1 MRTRPAPAAR
11 ASQPPAPPADRDTAA
26 AGPLAPDDAR
36 VTPMMAQYLEIKAA
50 NPDSLLFYRMGDF
63 YELFFADA
71 ETASRALG
79 IVLTKRGKHAGA
91 DIPMCGVPVERA
103 DDYLQRLIGL
113 GHRVAV
119 CEQTEDPAEARKRG
133 NKSVVRRDVVR
144 LVTPGTI
151 TEDNLLDPARANLLV
166 AVARRRLSDS
176 ASVFGLAAIDI
187 STGRFLVSETDTDG
201 LAAEIA
207 RLDPSEI
214 VLPEAVHDDP
224 ALADLWRETRAAV
237 TPLAREGLDPAS
249 AERRIKEVFGVAALD
264 AFGTFSRAEIAAAG
278 SALLYIER
286 TQFGRRPSLSPPS
299 RETAGA
305 TLAIDAATRAN
316 LEITRTLAGERSG
329 SLLAAIDLTVTPG
342 GARLLTERL
351 SGPLTEIAAIGRRHE
366 AVAWLVERSIERERL
381 RRILLRAPD
390 MARALA
396 RLSLG
401 RGGPRDLACL
411 RDGIVA
417 SAEIGR
423 ALAGADELPDELS
436 EASAALA
443 AAGTDLA
450 EALAAILADDLPLS
464 KRDGGFVRPGCDA
477 ALDEARELGHDSR
490 RFIAALQA
498 RYAAETGCRTLRI
511 KHNGMLGYFVEVPQA
526 AGEDF
531 LKPPWNETFVHRQT
545 MAGSMRFSSLAL
557 GELEAKIASATDRS
571 LSLEL
576 GIFDDLAARVA
587 EHAGRIAAAAEA
599 VAVVDVTAALAEL
612 AASLDWTRPKIDGSL
627 SFRITGG
634 RHPVVEAALK
644 RGGAAFIA
652 NDCDLSGVEAGR
664 ILLVTGPNMGG
675 KSTYL
680 RQNALVAVLAQ
691 MGSFVPAAEAHLG
704 VVDRLFSRV
713 GAADDL
719 ARGRSTFMVEMVET
733 AAILN
738 QASARSLVILDEIG
752 RGTATF
758 DGLSIAWAS
767 IEHLHEANGCRA
779 LFATHFHELTAL
791 AERLPRLANATLR
804 VTEWNGDVVFLHEV
818 MLGAADRSYGLQVA
832 RLAGLPPSVI
842 DRAKTILGE
851 LERADR
857 ERPKRALVDD
867 LPLFAAARPAASAPE
882 VDRLREA
889 LDAIDP
895 DEMTP
900 KQALEA
906 LYRLKAERLRRA

>member
-103 DDYLQRLIGL
+103 DDYLQRLIAL

-214 VLPEAVHDDP
+214 VLPETVHDDP

-329 SLLAAIDLTVTPG
+329 SLLAAIDLTLTPG

-351 SGPLTEIAAIGRRHE
+351 SGPLTDIAAIGRRHE
-366 AVAWLVERSIERERL
+366 AVAWLVERSI
-381 RRILLRAPD
+381 
-390 MARALA
+390 
-396 RLSLG
+396 
-401 RGGPRDLACL
+401 
-411 RDGIVA
+411 
-417 SAEIGR
+417 
-423 ALAGADELPDELS
+423 
-436 EASAALA
+436 
-443 AAGTDLA
+443 
-450 EALAAILADDLPLS
+450 
-464 KRDGGFVRPGCDA
+464 
-477 ALDEARELGHDSR
+477 
-490 RFIAALQA
+490 
-498 RYAAETGCRTLRI
+498 
-511 KHNGMLGYFVEVPQA
+511 
-526 AGEDF
+526 
-531 LKPPWNETFVHRQT
+531 
-545 MAGSMRFSSLAL
+545 
-557 GELEAKIASATDRS
+557 
-571 LSLEL
+571 
-576 GIFDDLAARVA
+576 
-587 EHAGRIAAAAEA
+587 
-599 VAVVDVTAALAEL
+599 
-612 AASLDWTRPKIDGSL
+612 
-627 SFRITGG
+627 
-634 RHPVVEAALK
+634 
-644 RGGAAFIA
+644 
-652 NDCDLSGVEAGR
+652 
-664 ILLVTGPNMGG
+664 
-675 KSTYL
+675 
-680 RQNALVAVLAQ
+680 
-691 MGSFVPAAEAHLG
+691 
-704 VVDRLFSRV
+704 
-713 GAADDL
+713 
-719 ARGRSTFMVEMVET
+719 
-733 AAILN
+733 
-738 QASARSLVILDEIG
+738 
-752 RGTATF
+752 
-758 DGLSIAWAS
+758 
-767 IEHLHEANGCRA
+767 
-779 LFATHFHELTAL
+779 
-791 AERLPRLANATLR
+791 
-804 VTEWNGDVVFLHEV
+804 
-818 MLGAADRSYGLQVA
+818 
-832 RLAGLPPSVI
+832 
-842 DRAKTILGE
+842 
-851 LERADR
+851 
-857 ERPKRALVDD
+857 
-867 LPLFAAARPAASAPE
+867 
-882 VDRLREA
+882 
-889 LDAIDP
+889 
-895 DEMTP
+895 
-900 KQALEA
+900 
-906 LYRLKAERLRRA
+906 

>member
-176 ASVFGLAAIDI
+176 ASAFGLAAIDI

-278 SALLYIER
+278 SALPYIER

-329 SLLAAIDLTVTPG
+329 SLLAAIDLTATPG

-450 EALAAILADDLPLS
+450 EALAAVLADDLPL
-464 KRDGGFVRPGCDA
+464 V
-477 ALDEARELGHDSR
+477 EARWRLRAARLR
-490 RFIAALQA
+490 RRPRRGA
-498 RYAAETGCRTLRI
+498 RARPRFASFHRR
-511 KHNGMLGYFVEVPQA
+511 A
-526 AGEDF
+526 AGPLRRRDRLPHAAHQAQRHARLFRRGAAGGRRGFPQTSLERDLRPPPDHGRLDALLEPRARRARGEDRRRR
-531 LKPPWNETFVHRQT
+531 PT
-545 MAGSMRFSSLAL
+545 G
-557 GELEAKIASATDRS
+557 S

-587 EHAGRIAAAAEA
+587 EHARP
-599 VAVVDVTAALAEL
+599 DRRRPRRRSRSSTSRRRSPSLPR
-612 AASLDWTRPKIDGSL
+612 AS
-627 SFRITGG
+627 TG
-634 RHPVVEAALK
+634 H
-644 RGGAAFIA
+644 
-652 NDCDLSGVEAGR
+652 
-664 ILLVTGPNMGG
+664 
-675 KSTYL
+675 
-680 RQNALVAVLAQ
+680 
-691 MGSFVPAAEAHLG
+691 
-704 VVDRLFSRV
+704 DR
-713 GAADDL
+713 
-719 ARGRSTFMVEMVET
+719 RSTGAFPS
-733 AAILN
+733 ASRAGAI
-738 QASARSLVILDEIG
+738 RS
-752 RGTATF
+752 
-758 DGLSIAWAS
+758 S
-767 IEHLHEANGCRA
+767 
-779 LFATHFHELTAL
+779 
-791 AERLPRLANATLR
+791 
-804 VTEWNGDVVFLHEV
+804 
-818 MLGAADRSYGLQVA
+818 
-832 RLAGLPPSVI
+832 
-842 DRAKTILGE
+842 K
-851 LERADR
+851 
-857 ERPKRALVDD
+857 RP
-867 LPLFAAARPAASAPE
+867 
-882 VDRLREA
+882 
-889 LDAIDP
+889 
-895 DEMTP
+895 
-900 KQALEA
+900 
-906 LYRLKAERLRRA
+906 